1 MGIIGGKKD
10 RLIQIEK
17 VRVLIS
23 TGAIGAVILTAFLIA
38 LTKQVHSIMKSL
50 IQQKG

>member
-1 MGIIGGKKD
+1 MDIISGKKD

-23 TGAIGAVILTAFLIA
+23 KGAIGAVILTAFLSVPGMATI
-38 LTKQVHSIMKSL
+38 
-50 IQQKG
+50 